1 MQEDKKAQGEQ
12 LAREVLSAMK
22 EWPSQHP
29 QATFAERE
37 EAREEQVA
45 KLRARMLE
53 EVVQWRAVAAGDP
66 ASTSCVK
73 RRIISGTW

>member
-1 MQEDKKAQGEQ
+1 MQEDKQGQWEQ

-22 EWPSQHP
+22 EWRSQHP
-29 QATFAERE
+29 TATFAERE
-37 EAREEQVA
+37 EAIEEQVA

-53 EVVQWRAVAAGDP
+53 DVVQWRAVAAGD
-66 ASTSCVK
+66 ATSTSCVK